1 LQKADSIMRPIK
13 FPAHFLILAASFALG
28 FHALPALADEA
39 QAAESAVEPPARPL
53 PAITVSEVQPLRLVD
68 RIVAS
73 GLIAAVEEVQVAPL
87 IEGQPVDALLADVGD
102 LVVEGQV
109 LAILSKSTLDLQKAE
124 AVASLAAAN
133 STIAQAQAQL
143 LEAETAGAEAQRVV
157 DRTTKLRDSGTAPQ
171 AVWDTANDNATAANA
186 RIAVATQGLEA
197 ARAQLALAEARLET
211 VELHLGRTEVRA
223 LVSGKIVARNAKLGA
238 IATAA
243 GLPMFVITRDSAL
256 ELRADISESDVLRLA
271 PGQTATLRAVGMVTA
286 LAGTVRLVEPT
297 IDTMTRLGQARISV
311 EDADA
316 LRPGMFAE
324 ADIIVDDHD
333 GLAVPITALG
343 SSADGNTVMR
353 VTDGLVERVVVTT
366 GIRDGGMIEITSGLS
381 AGDQVVTKAAAFVR
395 PGDRV
400 TPVLAP
406 EAVN

>member
-1 LQKADSIMRPIK
+1 M
-13 FPAHFLILAASFALG
+13 PAIAEESLAA
-28 FHALPALADEA
+28 EKV
-39 QAAESAVEPPARPL
+39 VEPPARSL
-53 PAITVSEVQPLRLVD
+53 PAITVIEVQPVRLVD

-109 LAILSKSTLDLQKAE
+109 LAILSKATLKLQKAE
-124 AVASLAAAN
+124 AVASLAAAR
-133 STIAQAQAQL
+133 STIAQGEAQL

-171 AVWDTANDNATAANA
+171 AVWDTANANATASKA
-186 RIAVATQGLEA
+186 RVAVATQGLEA
-197 ARAQLALAEARLET
+197 ARAQLSLAEARLET
-211 VELHLGRTEVRA
+211 VELYLGRTEVRA
-223 LVSGKIVARNAKLGA
+223 LVAGRVVARNARLGA

-243 GLPMFVITRDSAL
+243 GLPMFVITRDGAL
-256 ELRADISESDVLRLA
+256 ELRADISESDVLRLV
-271 PGQTATLRAVGMVTA
+271 PGQTAAVRAVGMATP
-286 LAGTVRLVEPT
+286 LKGTVRLIEPT

-311 EDADA
+311 ADAGA

-324 ADIIVDDHD
+324 AEIVVDDHQ

-353 VTDGLVERVVVTT
+353 VRDGVVERIAVTT
-366 GIRDGGMIEITSGLS
+366 GIRDGGMIEITAGLQ

-400 TPVLAP
+400 NPVPAP
-406 EAVN
+406 DATN

>member
-1 LQKADSIMRPIK
+1 M
-13 FPAHFLILAASFALG
+13 PAIAEEALT
-28 FHALPALADEA
+28 
-39 QAAESAVEPPARPL
+39 AEKVAEPPARSL
-53 PAITVSEVQPLRLVD
+53 PAITVTEVQPVRLVD

-102 LVVEGQV
+102 MVVEGQV
-109 LAILSKSTLDLQKAE
+109 LAILSKATLELQKAE
-124 AVASLAAAN
+124 AVASLAAAR
-133 STIAQAQAQL
+133 STIAQGEAQL
-143 LEAETAGAEAQRVV
+143 LEAETAGAEAQRVI

-171 AVWDTANDNATAANA
+171 AVWDTANANATASMA
-186 RIAVATQGLEA
+186 RVAVATQGLEA

-211 VELHLGRTEVRA
+211 VELYLGRTEVRA
-223 LVSGKIVARNAKLGA
+223 LVAGRIVARNARLGA

-243 GLPMFVITRDSAL
+243 GLPMFVITRDGAL
-256 ELRADISESDVLRLA
+256 ELRADISESDVLRLV
-271 PGQTATLRAVGMVTA
+271 PGQTAAVRAVGMATP
-286 LAGTVRLVEPT
+286 LEGTVRLIEPT

-311 EDADA
+311 ADAGA

-324 ADIIVDDHD
+324 AEIVVDDHQ

-353 VTDGLVERVVVTT
+353 VRDGVVERIAVTT
-366 GIRDGGMIEITSGLS
+366 GIRDGGMIEITAGLQ

-400 TPVLAP
+400 NPVLAP
-406 EAVN
+406 EATN